1 MIKVASFLIC
11 SILIFG
17 CNAPVTEADVET
29 NTAKSVS
36 FAAEADYEMRM
47 KAIDNNPNLLVFNSL
62 KYNNN
67 AGSTADASA
76 LLNAKQ
82 EEVKITE
89 NYNLAEKGDFGKR
102 TFYIDQGKKFASVE
116 VCFFKKTNQFVERI
130 TYYNKAGQ
138 PVFSKKRAAEFEE
151 ELEQLPFEEDK
162 PTDCSIDRA
171 MRLLNK
177 EGEFETTFQGFAENG
192 TMKFLL
198 VGENKTDGYASSL
211 SVQFEDVLIKK
222 LFAQEAEMLGTPLE
236 VGSEL
241 MADETG
247 MTFQVLLYAK
257 IKS

>member
-1 MIKVASFLIC
+1 MMKLVYFFLC
-11 SILIFG
+11 TTLFLG
-17 CNAPVTEADVET
+17 CNAPVTQADV
-29 NTAKSVS
+29 ASSAPKSAS
-36 FAAEADYEMRM
+36 FPAEADYEMRM

-67 AGSTADASA
+67 AGSTADATA

-89 NYNLAEKGDFGKR
+89 NYNLAETGDFGKR

-116 VCFFKKTNQFVERI
+116 VCFFKKTNRFIERI

-138 PVFSKKRAAEFEE
+138 PVFSKKRAAEYEE
-151 ELEQLPFEEDK
+151 ELEQLPFEQDK
-162 PTDCSIDRA
+162 PTDCSIERA

-198 VGENKTDGYASSL
+198 VGENKADGYASSL